1 MNLQKQLL
9 VQNKKRSELQGTA
22 IVIYFCNRSL
32 ALNFYVLS
40 LDQNRYGTSAKRSP
54 LPFFQN

>member
-32 ALNFYVLS
+32 ALNF
-40 LDQNRYGTSAKRSP
+40 
-54 LPFFQN
+54 